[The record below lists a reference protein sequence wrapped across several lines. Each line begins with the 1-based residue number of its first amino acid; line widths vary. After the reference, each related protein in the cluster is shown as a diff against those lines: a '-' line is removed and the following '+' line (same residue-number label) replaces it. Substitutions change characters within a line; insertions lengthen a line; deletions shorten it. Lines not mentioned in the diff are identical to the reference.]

1 MTKFNFFLVVEALLL
16 TLGLITIFNNDIT
29 SFIFILVLTLL
40 AVRFFNKESKS
51 DFVLTISLISLFL
64 VSMWNIYVVLAILVG
79 VAYVMIN
86 HFSQVKKKN
95 RYALIQF
102 KEDDLNPQAVRNQW
116 IGTHME
122 PVSDRYDFDDINIIR
137 FFGTDVIDLTQVI
150 VSGRDNVVILQK
162 LYGPTTIL
170 VPIDV
175 SVKLN
180 ISAIY
185 SSVTFFNEDEYD
197 LRYESLTL
205 QGAEYE
211 HAHRTVK
218 LTLNVGAGPV
228 EVTLVVMD
236 SFNLNFSLVFGNLSQ
251 AFHFLFNMFFVVLS
265 LLILLYILWAIAN
278 DNSMR
283 SVNQDLRRIINNQPV
298 KRQGDIELDKN
309 MMRLSHK
316 MRKLTKDLQKTE
328 NAQALQSRDII
339 KKERGRIAR
348 DLHDTVSQ
356 ELFAASMILSG
367 VSQMADQ
374 LSKEDLHNQIQAVEA
389 MLTDAQN
396 DMRVLLLHLRP
407 TELENKT
414 LQEGLQM
421 ILKELT
427 DKSNIH
433 VVYKDM
439 VKKVPKRIENN
450 LFRIAQEFISN
461 TLKHAKASQIE
472 VYLYQNSQ
480 EIQLKMLDNGV
491 GYDLNAS
498 TDEMS
503 YGLKNI
509 QERVDEMAGTV
520 QFLSAKGK
528 GTSIDVRVP
537 ILRGEDNVE

>member
-1 MTKFNFFLVVEALLL
+1 MK
-16 TLGLITIFNNDIT
+16 
-29 SFIFILVLTLL
+29 
-40 AVRFFNKESKS
+40 KQY
-51 DFVLTISLISLFL
+51 LFL
-64 VSMWNIYVVLAILVG
+64 ILIYSVVVLVG
-79 VAYVMIN
+79 
-86 HFSQVKKKN
+86 
-95 RYALIQF
+95 
-102 KEDDLNPQAVRNQW
+102 
-116 IGTHME
+116 
-122 PVSDRYDFDDINIIR
+122 
-137 FFGTDVIDLTQVI
+137 
-150 VSGRDNVVILQK
+150 
-162 LYGPTTIL
+162 
-170 VPIDV
+170 
-175 SVKLN
+175 
-180 ISAIY
+180 
-185 SSVTFFNEDEYD
+185 
-197 LRYESLTL
+197 
-205 QGAEYE
+205 
-211 HAHRTVK
+211 
-218 LTLNVGAGPV
+218 
-228 EVTLVVMD
+228 VTLVVMD
-236 SFNLNFSLVFGNLSQ
+236 SFNLNFSLVFGSLSQ

-283 SVNQDLRRIINNQPV
+283 SVNQDLRRIINNQSV

-316 MRKLTKDLQKTE
+316 MRKLTEDLQKTE

-367 VSQMADQ
+367 VSQMVDQ
-374 LSKEDLHNQIQAVEA
+374 LTKEDLHNQIQAVEA

-427 DKSNIH
+427 DKSNIR
-433 VVYKDM
+433 VIYKDM
-439 VKKVPKRIENN
+439 VKKVPQRIENN

-537 ILRGEDNVE
+537 ILRGENNVE

>member
-1 MTKFNFFLVVEALLL
+1 MK
-16 TLGLITIFNNDIT
+16 
-29 SFIFILVLTLL
+29 
-40 AVRFFNKESKS
+40 KQY
-51 DFVLTISLISLFL
+51 LFL
-64 VSMWNIYVVLAILVG
+64 ILIYSVVVLVG
-79 VAYVMIN
+79 
-86 HFSQVKKKN
+86 
-95 RYALIQF
+95 
-102 KEDDLNPQAVRNQW
+102 
-116 IGTHME
+116 
-122 PVSDRYDFDDINIIR
+122 
-137 FFGTDVIDLTQVI
+137 
-150 VSGRDNVVILQK
+150 
-162 LYGPTTIL
+162 
-170 VPIDV
+170 
-175 SVKLN
+175 
-180 ISAIY
+180 
-185 SSVTFFNEDEYD
+185 
-197 LRYESLTL
+197 
-205 QGAEYE
+205 
-211 HAHRTVK
+211 
-218 LTLNVGAGPV
+218 
-228 EVTLVVMD
+228 VTLVVMD
-236 SFNLNFSLVFGNLSQ
+236 SFNLNFSLVFGSLSQ

-283 SVNQDLRRIINNQPV
+283 SVNQDLRRIINNQSV

-316 MRKLTKDLQKTE
+316 MRKLTEDLQKTE

-367 VSQMADQ
+367 VSQMVDQ
-374 LSKEDLHNQIQAVEA
+374 LTKEDLHNQIQAVEA

-427 DKSNIH
+427 DKSNIREI
-433 VVYKDM
+433 YKDM
-439 VKKVPKRIENN
+439 AKKVPKRIENN

-537 ILRGEDNVE
+537 ILRGENNVE

>member
-1 MTKFNFFLVVEALLL
+1 MK
-16 TLGLITIFNNDIT
+16 
-29 SFIFILVLTLL
+29 
-40 AVRFFNKESKS
+40 KQY
-51 DFVLTISLISLFL
+51 LFL
-64 VSMWNIYVVLAILVG
+64 ILIYSVVVLVG
-79 VAYVMIN
+79 
-86 HFSQVKKKN
+86 
-95 RYALIQF
+95 
-102 KEDDLNPQAVRNQW
+102 
-116 IGTHME
+116 
-122 PVSDRYDFDDINIIR
+122 
-137 FFGTDVIDLTQVI
+137 
-150 VSGRDNVVILQK
+150 
-162 LYGPTTIL
+162 
-170 VPIDV
+170 
-175 SVKLN
+175 
-180 ISAIY
+180 
-185 SSVTFFNEDEYD
+185 
-197 LRYESLTL
+197 
-205 QGAEYE
+205 
-211 HAHRTVK
+211 
-218 LTLNVGAGPV
+218 
-228 EVTLVVMD
+228 VTLVVMD

-374 LSKEDLHNQIQAVEA
+374 LSKEDLHNQIQA
-389 MLTDAQN
+389 TDAQN

>member
-1 MTKFNFFLVVEALLL
+1 MK
-16 TLGLITIFNNDIT
+16 
-29 SFIFILVLTLL
+29 
-40 AVRFFNKESKS
+40 KQY
-51 DFVLTISLISLFL
+51 LFL
-64 VSMWNIYVVLAILVG
+64 ILTYSVVVL
-79 VAYVMIN
+79 
-86 HFSQVKKKN
+86 
-95 RYALIQF
+95 
-102 KEDDLNPQAVRNQW
+102 
-116 IGTHME
+116 IG
-122 PVSDRYDFDDINIIR
+122 
-137 FFGTDVIDLTQVI
+137 
-150 VSGRDNVVILQK
+150 
-162 LYGPTTIL
+162 
-170 VPIDV
+170 
-175 SVKLN
+175 
-180 ISAIY
+180 
-185 SSVTFFNEDEYD
+185 
-197 LRYESLTL
+197 
-205 QGAEYE
+205 
-211 HAHRTVK
+211 
-218 LTLNVGAGPV
+218 
-228 EVTLVVMD
+228 VTLVVMD
-236 SFNLNFSLVFGNLSQ
+236 SFNLNFSLVFGSISQ
-251 AFHFLFNMFFVVLS
+251 VFHFLFNMFFVVLS

-298 KRQGDIELDKN
+298 KRQGDSELDKN

-328 NAQALQSRDII
+328 NAQAL
-339 KKERGRIAR
+339 K
-348 DLHDTVSQ
+348 TVSQ

-367 VSQMADQ
+367 VSQMVDQ
-374 LSKEDLHNQIQAVEA
+374 LSKEDLHHQIQAVEA
-389 MLTDAQN
+389 LLTDAQN

-427 DKSNIH
+427 DKSNIR

-439 VKKVPKRIENN
+439 VKKVPKRIEDN

-491 GYDLNAS
+491 GFDLNAS

>member
-1 MTKFNFFLVVEALLL
+1 MK
-16 TLGLITIFNNDIT
+16 
-29 SFIFILVLTLL
+29 
-40 AVRFFNKESKS
+40 KQY
-51 DFVLTISLISLFL
+51 LFL
-64 VSMWNIYVVLAILVG
+64 ILIYSVVVLVG
-79 VAYVMIN
+79 
-86 HFSQVKKKN
+86 
-95 RYALIQF
+95 
-102 KEDDLNPQAVRNQW
+102 
-116 IGTHME
+116 
-122 PVSDRYDFDDINIIR
+122 
-137 FFGTDVIDLTQVI
+137 
-150 VSGRDNVVILQK
+150 
-162 LYGPTTIL
+162 
-170 VPIDV
+170 
-175 SVKLN
+175 
-180 ISAIY
+180 
-185 SSVTFFNEDEYD
+185 
-197 LRYESLTL
+197 
-205 QGAEYE
+205 
-211 HAHRTVK
+211 
-218 LTLNVGAGPV
+218 
-228 EVTLVVMD
+228 VTLVVMD

-251 AFHFLFNMFFVVLS
+251 VFHFLFNMFFVVLS

-439 VKKVPKRIENN
+439 VKKVPKRIEIN

-520 QFLSAKGK
+520 QFLSATGK

>member
-1 MTKFNFFLVVEALLL
+1 MK
-16 TLGLITIFNNDIT
+16 
-29 SFIFILVLTLL
+29 
-40 AVRFFNKESKS
+40 KQY
-51 DFVLTISLISLFL
+51 LFL
-64 VSMWNIYVVLAILVG
+64 ILIYSVVVLVG
-79 VAYVMIN
+79 
-86 HFSQVKKKN
+86 
-95 RYALIQF
+95 
-102 KEDDLNPQAVRNQW
+102 
-116 IGTHME
+116 
-122 PVSDRYDFDDINIIR
+122 
-137 FFGTDVIDLTQVI
+137 
-150 VSGRDNVVILQK
+150 
-162 LYGPTTIL
+162 
-170 VPIDV
+170 
-175 SVKLN
+175 
-180 ISAIY
+180 
-185 SSVTFFNEDEYD
+185 
-197 LRYESLTL
+197 
-205 QGAEYE
+205 
-211 HAHRTVK
+211 
-218 LTLNVGAGPV
+218 
-228 EVTLVVMD
+228 VTLVVMD
-236 SFNLNFSLVFGNLSQ
+236 SFNLNFSLVFDNLSQ
-251 AFHFLFNMFFVVLS
+251 AFHFLFNMIFVVLS

-439 VKKVPKRIENN
+439 VKKVPKRIRNN
-450 LFRIAQEFISN
+450 LFRIDQEFISN

-520 QFLSAKGK
+520 QFLSATGK

>member
-1 MTKFNFFLVVEALLL
+1 MK
-16 TLGLITIFNNDIT
+16 
-29 SFIFILVLTLL
+29 
-40 AVRFFNKESKS
+40 KQY
-51 DFVLTISLISLFL
+51 LFL
-64 VSMWNIYVVLAILVG
+64 ILIYSVVVLVG
-79 VAYVMIN
+79 
-86 HFSQVKKKN
+86 
-95 RYALIQF
+95 
-102 KEDDLNPQAVRNQW
+102 
-116 IGTHME
+116 
-122 PVSDRYDFDDINIIR
+122 
-137 FFGTDVIDLTQVI
+137 
-150 VSGRDNVVILQK
+150 
-162 LYGPTTIL
+162 
-170 VPIDV
+170 
-175 SVKLN
+175 
-180 ISAIY
+180 
-185 SSVTFFNEDEYD
+185 
-197 LRYESLTL
+197 
-205 QGAEYE
+205 
-211 HAHRTVK
+211 
-218 LTLNVGAGPV
+218 
-228 EVTLVVMD
+228 VTLVVMD

-251 AFHFLFNMFFVVLS
+251 AFHFLFNMVFVVLS

-283 SVNQDLRRIINNQPV
+283 SVNRIINNQPV

>member
-1 MTKFNFFLVVEALLL
+1 MK
-16 TLGLITIFNNDIT
+16 
-29 SFIFILVLTLL
+29 
-40 AVRFFNKESKS
+40 KQY
-51 DFVLTISLISLFL
+51 LFL
-64 VSMWNIYVVLAILVG
+64 ILIYSVVVLVG
-79 VAYVMIN
+79 
-86 HFSQVKKKN
+86 
-95 RYALIQF
+95 
-102 KEDDLNPQAVRNQW
+102 
-116 IGTHME
+116 
-122 PVSDRYDFDDINIIR
+122 
-137 FFGTDVIDLTQVI
+137 
-150 VSGRDNVVILQK
+150 
-162 LYGPTTIL
+162 
-170 VPIDV
+170 
-175 SVKLN
+175 
-180 ISAIY
+180 
-185 SSVTFFNEDEYD
+185 
-197 LRYESLTL
+197 
-205 QGAEYE
+205 
-211 HAHRTVK
+211 
-218 LTLNVGAGPV
+218 
-228 EVTLVVMD
+228 VTLVVMD

-450 LFRIAQEFISN
+450 LFRIDQEFISN

>member
-1 MTKFNFFLVVEALLL
+1 MK
-16 TLGLITIFNNDIT
+16 
-29 SFIFILVLTLL
+29 
-40 AVRFFNKESKS
+40 KQY
-51 DFVLTISLISLFL
+51 LFL
-64 VSMWNIYVVLAILVG
+64 ILIYSVVVLVG
-79 VAYVMIN
+79 
-86 HFSQVKKKN
+86 
-95 RYALIQF
+95 
-102 KEDDLNPQAVRNQW
+102 
-116 IGTHME
+116 
-122 PVSDRYDFDDINIIR
+122 
-137 FFGTDVIDLTQVI
+137 
-150 VSGRDNVVILQK
+150 
-162 LYGPTTIL
+162 
-170 VPIDV
+170 
-175 SVKLN
+175 
-180 ISAIY
+180 
-185 SSVTFFNEDEYD
+185 
-197 LRYESLTL
+197 
-205 QGAEYE
+205 
-211 HAHRTVK
+211 
-218 LTLNVGAGPV
+218 
-228 EVTLVVMD
+228 VTLVVMD

-251 AFHFLFNMFFVVLS
+251 AFHFLFNMVFVVLS

-439 VKKVPKRIENN
+439 VKKVPKRNENN

>member
-1 MTKFNFFLVVEALLL
+1 MK
-16 TLGLITIFNNDIT
+16 
-29 SFIFILVLTLL
+29 
-40 AVRFFNKESKS
+40 KQY
-51 DFVLTISLISLFL
+51 LFL
-64 VSMWNIYVVLAILVG
+64 ILIYSVVVLVG
-79 VAYVMIN
+79 
-86 HFSQVKKKN
+86 
-95 RYALIQF
+95 
-102 KEDDLNPQAVRNQW
+102 
-116 IGTHME
+116 
-122 PVSDRYDFDDINIIR
+122 
-137 FFGTDVIDLTQVI
+137 
-150 VSGRDNVVILQK
+150 
-162 LYGPTTIL
+162 
-170 VPIDV
+170 
-175 SVKLN
+175 
-180 ISAIY
+180 
-185 SSVTFFNEDEYD
+185 
-197 LRYESLTL
+197 
-205 QGAEYE
+205 
-211 HAHRTVK
+211 
-218 LTLNVGAGPV
+218 
-228 EVTLVVMD
+228 VTLVVMD

-251 AFHFLFNMFFVVLS
+251 VFHFLFNMFFVVLS

-278 DNSMR
+278 DNSM
-283 SVNQDLRRIINNQPV
+283 RRIINNQPV

-520 QFLSAKGK
+520 QFLSATGK

>member
-1 MTKFNFFLVVEALLL
+1 MK
-16 TLGLITIFNNDIT
+16 
-29 SFIFILVLTLL
+29 
-40 AVRFFNKESKS
+40 KQY
-51 DFVLTISLISLFL
+51 LFL
-64 VSMWNIYVVLAILVG
+64 ILIYSVVVLVG
-79 VAYVMIN
+79 
-86 HFSQVKKKN
+86 
-95 RYALIQF
+95 
-102 KEDDLNPQAVRNQW
+102 
-116 IGTHME
+116 
-122 PVSDRYDFDDINIIR
+122 
-137 FFGTDVIDLTQVI
+137 
-150 VSGRDNVVILQK
+150 
-162 LYGPTTIL
+162 
-170 VPIDV
+170 
-175 SVKLN
+175 
-180 ISAIY
+180 
-185 SSVTFFNEDEYD
+185 
-197 LRYESLTL
+197 
-205 QGAEYE
+205 
-211 HAHRTVK
+211 
-218 LTLNVGAGPV
+218 
-228 EVTLVVMD
+228 VTLVVMD

-251 AFHFLFNMFFVVLS
+251 AFHFLFNMVFVVLS

-283 SVNQDLRRIINNQPV
+283 SVNQDLR
-298 KRQGDIELDKN
+298 DIELDKN

>member
-1 MTKFNFFLVVEALLL
+1 MK
-16 TLGLITIFNNDIT
+16 
-29 SFIFILVLTLL
+29 
-40 AVRFFNKESKS
+40 KQY
-51 DFVLTISLISLFL
+51 LFL
-64 VSMWNIYVVLAILVG
+64 ILIYSVVVLVG
-79 VAYVMIN
+79 
-86 HFSQVKKKN
+86 
-95 RYALIQF
+95 
-102 KEDDLNPQAVRNQW
+102 
-116 IGTHME
+116 
-122 PVSDRYDFDDINIIR
+122 
-137 FFGTDVIDLTQVI
+137 
-150 VSGRDNVVILQK
+150 
-162 LYGPTTIL
+162 
-170 VPIDV
+170 
-175 SVKLN
+175 
-180 ISAIY
+180 
-185 SSVTFFNEDEYD
+185 
-197 LRYESLTL
+197 
-205 QGAEYE
+205 
-211 HAHRTVK
+211 
-218 LTLNVGAGPV
+218 
-228 EVTLVVMD
+228 VTLVVMD
-236 SFNLNFSLVFGNLSQ
+236 SFNLNFSLVFGSLSQ

-283 SVNQDLRRIINNQPV
+283 SVNQDLRRIINNQSV

-316 MRKLTKDLQKTE
+316 MRKLTEDLQKTE

-367 VSQMADQ
+367 VSQMVDQ
-374 LSKEDLHNQIQAVEA
+374 LTKEDLHNQIQAVEA

-427 DKSNIH
+427 DKSNIR
-433 VVYKDM
+433 VIY
-439 VKKVPKRIENN
+439 KVPKRIENN

-537 ILRGEDNVE
+537 ILRGENNVE

>member
-1 MTKFNFFLVVEALLL
+1 MK
-16 TLGLITIFNNDIT
+16 
-29 SFIFILVLTLL
+29 
-40 AVRFFNKESKS
+40 KQY
-51 DFVLTISLISLFL
+51 LFL
-64 VSMWNIYVVLAILVG
+64 ILIYSVVVLVG
-79 VAYVMIN
+79 
-86 HFSQVKKKN
+86 
-95 RYALIQF
+95 
-102 KEDDLNPQAVRNQW
+102 
-116 IGTHME
+116 
-122 PVSDRYDFDDINIIR
+122 
-137 FFGTDVIDLTQVI
+137 
-150 VSGRDNVVILQK
+150 
-162 LYGPTTIL
+162 
-170 VPIDV
+170 
-175 SVKLN
+175 
-180 ISAIY
+180 
-185 SSVTFFNEDEYD
+185 
-197 LRYESLTL
+197 
-205 QGAEYE
+205 
-211 HAHRTVK
+211 
-218 LTLNVGAGPV
+218 
-228 EVTLVVMD
+228 VTLVVMD

-251 AFHFLFNMFFVVLS
+251 IFHFLFNMFFVVLS

-407 TELENKT
+407 TELENRT

-450 LFRIAQEFISN
+450 LLRIAQEFISN

-520 QFLSAKGK
+520 QFLSATGK

>member
-51 DFVLTISLISLFL
+51 DFVLTICLISLFL

-102 KEDDLNPQAVRNQW
+102 KEDNLNPRAVRNQW
-116 IGTHME
+116 IGTRME

-162 LYGPTTIL
+162 QKGDIIARMSGD
-170 VPIDV
+170 VGEIDV

-228 EVTLVVMD
+228 EV
-236 SFNLNFSLVFGNLSQ
+236 
-251 AFHFLFNMFFVVLS
+251 
-265 LLILLYILWAIAN
+265 
-278 DNSMR
+278 
-283 SVNQDLRRIINNQPV
+283 
-298 KRQGDIELDKN
+298 
-309 MMRLSHK
+309 
-316 MRKLTKDLQKTE
+316 
-328 NAQALQSRDII
+328 
-339 KKERGRIAR
+339 RG
-348 DLHDTVSQ
+348 
-356 ELFAASMILSG
+356 
-367 VSQMADQ
+367 
-374 LSKEDLHNQIQAVEA
+374 K
-389 MLTDAQN
+389 
-396 DMRVLLLHLRP
+396 
-407 TELENKT
+407 
-414 LQEGLQM
+414 
-421 ILKELT
+421 
-427 DKSNIH
+427 
-433 VVYKDM
+433 
-439 VKKVPKRIENN
+439 
-450 LFRIAQEFISN
+450 
-461 TLKHAKASQIE
+461 
-472 VYLYQNSQ
+472 
-480 EIQLKMLDNGV
+480 
-491 GYDLNAS
+491 
-498 TDEMS
+498 
-503 YGLKNI
+503 
-509 QERVDEMAGTV
+509 
-520 QFLSAKGK
+520 
-528 GTSIDVRVP
+528 
-537 ILRGEDNVE
+537 

>member
-1 MTKFNFFLVVEALLL
+1 MK
-16 TLGLITIFNNDIT
+16 
-29 SFIFILVLTLL
+29 
-40 AVRFFNKESKS
+40 KQY
-51 DFVLTISLISLFL
+51 LFL
-64 VSMWNIYVVLAILVG
+64 ILIYSVVVLVG
-79 VAYVMIN
+79 
-86 HFSQVKKKN
+86 
-95 RYALIQF
+95 
-102 KEDDLNPQAVRNQW
+102 
-116 IGTHME
+116 
-122 PVSDRYDFDDINIIR
+122 
-137 FFGTDVIDLTQVI
+137 
-150 VSGRDNVVILQK
+150 
-162 LYGPTTIL
+162 
-170 VPIDV
+170 
-175 SVKLN
+175 
-180 ISAIY
+180 
-185 SSVTFFNEDEYD
+185 
-197 LRYESLTL
+197 
-205 QGAEYE
+205 
-211 HAHRTVK
+211 
-218 LTLNVGAGPV
+218 
-228 EVTLVVMD
+228 VTLVVMD
-236 SFNLNFSLVFGNLSQ
+236 SFNLNFSLVFGSLSQ

-283 SVNQDLRRIINNQPV
+283 SVNQDLRRIINNQSV

-316 MRKLTKDLQKTE
+316 MRKLTEDQQKTE

-367 VSQMADQ
+367 VSQMVDQ
-374 LSKEDLHNQIQAVEA
+374 LTKEDLHNQIQAVEA

-427 DKSNIH
+427 DKSNIR
-433 VVYKDM
+433 VIYKDM
-439 VKKVPKRIENN
+439 VKKVPKRIENK

-537 ILRGEDNVE
+537 ILRGENNVE

>member
-1 MTKFNFFLVVEALLL
+1 MK
-16 TLGLITIFNNDIT
+16 
-29 SFIFILVLTLL
+29 
-40 AVRFFNKESKS
+40 KQY
-51 DFVLTISLISLFL
+51 LFL
-64 VSMWNIYVVLAILVG
+64 ILIYSVVVLVG
-79 VAYVMIN
+79 
-86 HFSQVKKKN
+86 
-95 RYALIQF
+95 
-102 KEDDLNPQAVRNQW
+102 
-116 IGTHME
+116 
-122 PVSDRYDFDDINIIR
+122 
-137 FFGTDVIDLTQVI
+137 
-150 VSGRDNVVILQK
+150 
-162 LYGPTTIL
+162 
-170 VPIDV
+170 
-175 SVKLN
+175 
-180 ISAIY
+180 
-185 SSVTFFNEDEYD
+185 
-197 LRYESLTL
+197 
-205 QGAEYE
+205 
-211 HAHRTVK
+211 
-218 LTLNVGAGPV
+218 
-228 EVTLVVMD
+228 VTLVVMD

-251 AFHFLFNMFFVVLS
+251 AFHFLFNMVFVVLS

-389 MLTDAQN
+389 MLT
-396 DMRVLLLHLRP
+396 P

-528 GTSIDVRVP
+528 GP

>member
-1 MTKFNFFLVVEALLL
+1 MK
-16 TLGLITIFNNDIT
+16 
-29 SFIFILVLTLL
+29 
-40 AVRFFNKESKS
+40 KQY
-51 DFVLTISLISLFL
+51 LFL
-64 VSMWNIYVVLAILVG
+64 ILIYSVVVLVG
-79 VAYVMIN
+79 
-86 HFSQVKKKN
+86 
-95 RYALIQF
+95 
-102 KEDDLNPQAVRNQW
+102 
-116 IGTHME
+116 
-122 PVSDRYDFDDINIIR
+122 
-137 FFGTDVIDLTQVI
+137 
-150 VSGRDNVVILQK
+150 
-162 LYGPTTIL
+162 
-170 VPIDV
+170 
-175 SVKLN
+175 
-180 ISAIY
+180 
-185 SSVTFFNEDEYD
+185 
-197 LRYESLTL
+197 
-205 QGAEYE
+205 
-211 HAHRTVK
+211 
-218 LTLNVGAGPV
+218 
-228 EVTLVVMD
+228 VTLVVMD
-236 SFNLNFSLVFGNLSQ
+236 SFNLNFSLVFGSLSQ

-283 SVNQDLRRIINNQPV
+283 SVNQDLRRIINNQSV

-316 MRKLTKDLQKTE
+316 MRKLTEDLQKTE

-367 VSQMADQ
+367 VSQMVDQ
-374 LSKEDLHNQIQAVEA
+374 LTKEDLHNQIQAVEA

-427 DKSNIH
+427 DKSNIR
-433 VVYKDM
+433 VIYKDM

-450 LFRIAQEFISN
+450 LIRIAQEFISN

-537 ILRGEDNVE
+537 ILRGENNVE

>member
-1 MTKFNFFLVVEALLL
+1 MK
-16 TLGLITIFNNDIT
+16 
-29 SFIFILVLTLL
+29 
-40 AVRFFNKESKS
+40 KQY
-51 DFVLTISLISLFL
+51 LFL
-64 VSMWNIYVVLAILVG
+64 ILIYSVVVLVG
-79 VAYVMIN
+79 
-86 HFSQVKKKN
+86 
-95 RYALIQF
+95 
-102 KEDDLNPQAVRNQW
+102 
-116 IGTHME
+116 
-122 PVSDRYDFDDINIIR
+122 
-137 FFGTDVIDLTQVI
+137 
-150 VSGRDNVVILQK
+150 
-162 LYGPTTIL
+162 
-170 VPIDV
+170 
-175 SVKLN
+175 
-180 ISAIY
+180 
-185 SSVTFFNEDEYD
+185 
-197 LRYESLTL
+197 
-205 QGAEYE
+205 
-211 HAHRTVK
+211 
-218 LTLNVGAGPV
+218 
-228 EVTLVVMD
+228 VTLVVMD

-251 AFHFLFNMFFVVLS
+251 AFHFLFNMVFVVLS
-265 LLILLYILWAIAN
+265 
-278 DNSMR
+278 
-283 SVNQDLRRIINNQPV
+283 LRRIINNQPV

>member
-1 MTKFNFFLVVEALLL
+1 MK
-16 TLGLITIFNNDIT
+16 
-29 SFIFILVLTLL
+29 
-40 AVRFFNKESKS
+40 KQY
-51 DFVLTISLISLFL
+51 LFL
-64 VSMWNIYVVLAILVG
+64 ILTYSVVVL
-79 VAYVMIN
+79 
-86 HFSQVKKKN
+86 
-95 RYALIQF
+95 
-102 KEDDLNPQAVRNQW
+102 
-116 IGTHME
+116 IG
-122 PVSDRYDFDDINIIR
+122 
-137 FFGTDVIDLTQVI
+137 
-150 VSGRDNVVILQK
+150 
-162 LYGPTTIL
+162 
-170 VPIDV
+170 
-175 SVKLN
+175 
-180 ISAIY
+180 
-185 SSVTFFNEDEYD
+185 
-197 LRYESLTL
+197 
-205 QGAEYE
+205 
-211 HAHRTVK
+211 
-218 LTLNVGAGPV
+218 
-228 EVTLVVMD
+228 VTLVVMD
-236 SFNLNFSLVFGNLSQ
+236 SFNLNFSLVFGSISQ
-251 AFHFLFNMFFVVLS
+251 VFHFLFNMFFVVLS

-298 KRQGDIELDKN
+298 KRQGDSELDKN

-328 NAQALQSRDII
+328 NAQALKSRDII

-367 VSQMADQ
+367 VSQMVDQ
-374 LSKEDLHNQIQAVEA
+374 LSKEDLHHQIQAVEA
-389 MLTDAQN
+389 LLTDAQN

-427 DKSNIH
+427 DKSNIR

-439 VKKVPKRIENN
+439 VKKEPKRIEDN

-491 GYDLNAS
+491 GFDLNAS

>member
-1 MTKFNFFLVVEALLL
+1 MK
-16 TLGLITIFNNDIT
+16 
-29 SFIFILVLTLL
+29 
-40 AVRFFNKESKS
+40 KQY
-51 DFVLTISLISLFL
+51 LFL
-64 VSMWNIYVVLAILVG
+64 ILTYSVVVL
-79 VAYVMIN
+79 
-86 HFSQVKKKN
+86 
-95 RYALIQF
+95 
-102 KEDDLNPQAVRNQW
+102 
-116 IGTHME
+116 IG
-122 PVSDRYDFDDINIIR
+122 
-137 FFGTDVIDLTQVI
+137 
-150 VSGRDNVVILQK
+150 
-162 LYGPTTIL
+162 
-170 VPIDV
+170 
-175 SVKLN
+175 
-180 ISAIY
+180 
-185 SSVTFFNEDEYD
+185 
-197 LRYESLTL
+197 
-205 QGAEYE
+205 
-211 HAHRTVK
+211 
-218 LTLNVGAGPV
+218 
-228 EVTLVVMD
+228 VTLVVMD
-236 SFNLNFSLVFGNLSQ
+236 SFNLNFSLVFGN
-251 AFHFLFNMFFVVLS
+251 
-265 LLILLYILWAIAN
+265 
-278 DNSMR
+278 
-283 SVNQDLRRIINNQPV
+283 QDLHRIINNQPV
-298 KRQGDIELDKN
+298 KRQGDSELDKN

-328 NAQALQSRDII
+328 NAQALKSRDII

-367 VSQMADQ
+367 VSQMVDQ
-374 LSKEDLHNQIQAVEA
+374 LSKEDLHHQIQAVEA
-389 MLTDAQN
+389 LLTDAQN

-427 DKSNIH
+427 DKSNIR

-439 VKKVPKRIENN
+439 VKKVPKRIEDN

-491 GYDLNAS
+491 GFDLNAS

-520 QFLSAKGK
+520 QFLSTKGK